1 MRPFKLLQRKVFGAQ
16 LLVIV
21 IDKHQIEKKKKF
33 PKQGEI
39 LICN

>member
-21 IDKHQIEKKKKF
+21 IDKHQIEKKKF